1 MNVRSTGCLR
11 FVKALRREQG
21 GQALLETALTMPF
34 LLVMLLGGFEL
45 ARVAYAATEVTNAA
59 RAAAQYGAMNG
70 GGFLDTSGM
79 LTAATADAGN
89 LKSGLSFASGYP
101 SVACSCSGTG
111 TASCAAG
118 TSPSGCTTSQL
129 LVTVNV
135 KLQYTMKP
143 LFKVRGLPT
152 TYTVTGFASQG
163 LLQ

>member
-1 MNVRSTGCLR
+1 MNIGSSKI
-11 FVKALRREQG
+11 VKALRGEG
-21 GQALLETALTMPF
+21 AQALTETALTLPM
-34 LLVMLLGGFEL
+34 LALMLLGAFEFS
-45 ARVAYAATEVTNAA
+45 RVAYAAIEVTNAA

-79 LTAATADAGN
+79 LAAAKADAGN
-89 LKSGLSFASGYP
+89 LNSGLSWVSGYP

-129 LVTVNV
+129 MVTVSV
-135 KLQYTMKP
+135 KLQYQMTS
-143 LFKVRGLPT
+143 LLKVPGFPT
-152 TYTVTGFASQG
+152 SYTVYGTASQG